1 MAGARASKSQG
12 DGIACVARR
21 RSEVEPRDGPLGGAG
36 LAQHEIW
43 MADGVR

>member
-36 LAQHEIW
+36 R
-43 MADGVR
+43 GSS